1 MFDND
6 EERSNDSADQ
16 TRRQREPRGNFVED
30 EDHFAR
36 DDTSVLTNASS
47 VRTKS
52 KDAKDDMTAS
62 KMETFADIIAVA
74 FVKANQHAT
83 KSSPSTK
90 QTLGVT
96 GLTLSSG
103 MDILHV
109 PRSGSQ
115 QVHAGVTSK
124 HSRGDTESARLKRK
138 KIVTASMTD
147 KLACNNVLSLITADD
162 IAAHDLAADCQQW
175 QRGLRSFKRVL
186 MDNDMITPF
195 LIPTQFDIDDPS
207 KLNGPFINLID
218 DFHKISDGEAQ
229 RWQKWICKYAAP
241 VEIESAAWAVETME
255 KSMTAELKTL
265 VFDDMENLELTANG
279 AITMFK
285 IATNHMVLRN

>member
-6 EERSNDSADQ
+6 EERSNDSVDQ
-16 TRRQREPRGNFVED
+16 TRRQRQPRGNLVEL

-52 KDAKDDMTAS
+52 KDIKDDMTAS

-90 QTLGVT
+90 QTLGVA

-103 MDILHV
+103 MDVLRV
-109 PRSGSQ
+109 PRSRSQ

-124 HSRGDTESARLKRK
+124 HSRGDTESARLKHK

-162 IAAHDLAADCQQW
+162 IAAHDLAADCQQR
-175 QRGLRSFKRVL
+175 QRGLRSL
-186 MDNDMITPF
+186 
-195 LIPTQFDIDDPS
+195 
-207 KLNGPFINLID
+207 
-218 DFHKISDGEAQ
+218 
-229 RWQKWICKYAAP
+229 
-241 VEIESAAWAVETME
+241 
-255 KSMTAELKTL
+255 
-265 VFDDMENLELTANG
+265 
-279 AITMFK
+279 
-285 IATNHMVLRN
+285 